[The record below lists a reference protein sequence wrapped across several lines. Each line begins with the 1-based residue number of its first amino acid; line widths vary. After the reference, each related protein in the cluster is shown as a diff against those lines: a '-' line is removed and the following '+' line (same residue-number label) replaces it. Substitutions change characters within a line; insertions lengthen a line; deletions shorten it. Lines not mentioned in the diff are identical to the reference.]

1 MDPSKD
7 MTMLEELAAD
17 LGMPLDED
25 TANQITKYVSEL
37 ENRFDEF
44 DDTVPQG
51 ESTGQMSTDE
61 YNALL
66 EIYDTPRTATDPTSS
81 LLNGITLAIKDNIA
95 VKNLTMTC
103 GSKTMDFVPPFDA
116 IVAERLLDAGGQI
129 IGKANMDKFAV
140 GPGGE
145 WSDFDQPINP
155 VAPNRVPGGSSSG
168 SGVAVAAGLVDAAL
182 GSDTGGSVRTP
193 AGFTG
198 IVGMRPTHRLVP
210 RYGFVENKQSFDTI
224 GPLARDVETTA
235 KVLKVIAG
243 PDPRDPSASH
253 VQIDG
258 IATELEEYHDLTFG
272 VVENVIELAEEP
284 ITDQINSLVET
295 LREESPV
302 TVTTTTLELD
312 NVDFAYSLIG
322 TENTWRIRESFVTRG
337 HGVQYNPALQS
348 ALADASFSKHIA
360 HRMLPGALLD
370 KKTDGKSYIL
380 ARQKAIEFSK
390 KLSTLF
396 EEVDILLT
404 PTHRI
409 LPPELG
415 VLQSSEDNIKYTFTK
430 PFSLYNGPVIT
441 VPAGTQDGL
450 PVSAQLAGERFNDD
464 VVLQAA
470 KAVEDALS
478 GATP

>member
-1 MDPSKD
+1 MNPSAD
-7 MTMLEELAAD
+7 ATELEKLAATFN
-17 LGMPLDED
+17 MPLDD
-25 TANQITKYVSEL
+25 DIANQITTYVAEL
-37 ENRFDEF
+37 EDRFDEF
-44 DDTVPQG
+44 DDEITQG
-51 ESTGQMSTDE
+51 KSMGEMSTDE

-66 EIYDTPRTATDPTSS
+66 EIYETPRSVPNPTSS
-81 LLNGITLAIKDNIA
+81 LLDGITLAIKDNIA

-103 GSKTMDFVPPFDA
+103 GSKTMDFVPAFDA
-116 IVAERLLDAGGQI
+116 VVVERLLDAGGHI
-129 IGKANMDKFAV
+129 VGKANMDKFAV

-155 VAPNRVPGGSSSG
+155 TAPDRVPGGSSSG

-235 KVLKVIAG
+235 KVLEAIAG

-258 IATELEEYHDLTFG
+258 IAENLDDYQDLTFG
-272 VVENVIELAEEP
+272 VVENILTLADDP
-284 ITDQINSLVET
+284 VADQINTLVSI
-295 LREESPV
+295 LRDESPV
-302 TVTTTTLELD
+302 SVTTTTLDLD

-322 TENTWRIRESFVTRG
+322 TENTWRVRESFITRG
-337 HGVQYNPALQS
+337 HGVQYNEALQA
-348 ALADASFSKHIA
+348 ALADAEFSKHIA

-370 KKTDGKSYIL
+370 EKTNGKSYIY

-390 KLSTLF
+390 KLSALF
-396 EEVDILLT
+396 EDVDILLT

-430 PFSLYNGPVIT
+430 PFSLYNGPVVT
-441 VPAGTQDGL
+441 VPAGTHNGI
-450 PVSAQLAGERFNDD
+450 PVSAQLAGERFTDD

-470 KAVEDALS
+470 KAVEDAMS
-478 GATP
+478 QATR